1 MWIDDTA
8 WVVRQKGGR
17 TNQYE
22 IWSYH
27 LCLKLSDAGLSYC
40 YNPHSYPRHTFLN
53 FKDGDQV
60 YQLRISHTPS
70 DEWLFEIIALDENSN
85 QIEMDSGMEQ
95 FVFGLI
101 SNNSLSFTKKSMDDA
116 VKCAEA
122 MQNNIESNGYLCK

>member
-1 MWIDDTA
+1 MPTTTTLHIRLIGSSPLLSNYPSC
-8 WVVRQKGGR
+8 VVV
-17 TNQYE
+17 
-22 IWSYH
+22 
-27 LCLKLSDAGLSYC
+27 
-40 YNPHSYPRHTFLN
+40 NPHESLLSLF
-53 FKDGDQV
+53 FKDGRQD